1 NNVGAITVL
10 RESTPLR
17 RLDYTLWSS
26 PVAGQNLLSFSPLTM
41 TNRFYTYNPSTNV
54 YNSIAPNSNAFETGV
69 GYLIRMPDDHP
80 TTPEIWEGDFLG
92 VPNSGTVTV
101 TVANN
106 TFNAIGN
113 PYPSTIDADDFI
125 VDNNLTEAL
134 YFWRKINAAAGSAY
148 ATYTLA
154 GGVGTDTSGSNTQ
167 VPNGIIQVGQGFIAR
182 STSTSFVFNNE
193 MRLGNNDN
201 QFFRTANTEHNR
213 VRLAL
218 NGGNGLYQ
226 EVLVN
231 YMTGATNELDPAI
244 DGKYINDSQ
253 TAFYTLLNEEAYVIQ
268 GRALPFDNNDIVP
281 LGFKTTQAGIY
292 QISLMN
298 ADGLFTSEQ
307 QPIFIKDLDLN
318 ITHDFAEGSYSFTSE
333 LGIFDSRF
341 ELLFNNETLSVN
353 QPELG
358 ILDIL
363 VFNKEGVLNIQST
376 QNTLKKVTLHD
387 VNGRILLQQQPYS
400 NTTQISLQE
409 FSRQMI
415 LVTIETQNGA
425 LTTKKIIH

>member
-1 NNVGAITVL
+1 TVL

-54 YNSIAPNSNAFETGV
+54 YNSIVPNSTSFETGV

-92 VPNSGTVTV
+92 VPNNGTVTV
-101 TVANN
+101 TVAND
-106 TFNAIGN
+106 TYNAVGN

-125 VDNNLTEAL
+125 IDNNLTEAL

-154 GGVGTDTSGSNTQ
+154 GGVGTDTSGSNNQ
-167 VPNGIIQVGQGFIAR
+167 IPNGIIQVGQGFIAR

-218 NGGNGLYQ
+218 NGSIGLYQ

-253 TAFYTLLNEEAYVIQ
+253 TAFYTILNEEAYVIQ

-318 ITHDFAEGSYSFTSE
+318 ITHDFAEGNYSFTSE

-358 ILDIL
+358 VLDIL

-376 QNTLKKVTLHD
+376 QNILKKVTLYD

-415 LVTIETQNGA
+415 LVTIETQNGTS
-425 LTTKKIIH
+425 TTKKIIH